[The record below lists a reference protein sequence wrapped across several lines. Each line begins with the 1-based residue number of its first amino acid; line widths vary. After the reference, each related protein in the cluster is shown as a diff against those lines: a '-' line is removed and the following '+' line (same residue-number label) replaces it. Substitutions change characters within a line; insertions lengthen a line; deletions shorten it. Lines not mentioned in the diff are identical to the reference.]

1 MTVAAL
7 QAELQ
12 RLGYE
17 HLKDAAGS
25 RLKKADLVA
34 RLKAARIL
42 GAPAVPAATVP
53 RARKR
58 ARRDSDDDEPAAAS
72 LR

>member
-34 RLKAARIL
+34 RLKAARRPHDL
-42 GAPAVPAATVP
+42 LKAA
-53 RARKR
+53 
-58 ARRDSDDDEPAAAS
+58 RDLHALERM
-72 LR
+72 LMR